1 MTPLPPIEVISVEV
15 ISVEMGG
22 LLTTVQ
28 DGGRTGQQ
36 RSGMT
41 VGGAMDPAALA
52 AANLL
57 VGNER
62 GAAALEIT
70 LLGPCLRFLAPS
82 RIALCGGDLSAHL
95 DEAALPLWKTV
106 TVQAGQRISFGRR
119 RSGARA
125 YLAAQGGFAVPAV
138 AGSRSTFLRGK
149 FGGAEG
155 RALRPGDILSVGPFP
170 AFASSL
176 QSGERGLR
184 SRDIPA
190 YDLPA
195 VLRVLPGPHESHF
208 TEAGSAAFFGNTYTL
223 SPQSD
228 RQGYRLSGPAVT
240 RQSLGDILS
249 EPMPAGGV
257 QIPPGGSPILLMA
270 DGQPT
275 GGYPLLGVVVS
286 ADLPR
291 AGQLAPGDGVRF
303 VPVRL
308 PEAAAAAA
316 QAERR
321 LRLLELA
328 CRG

>member
-1 MTPLPPIEVISVEV
+1 MRIIFVEA
-15 ISVEMGG
+15 GG

-28 DGGRTGQQ
+28 DLGRTGQQ
-36 RSGMT
+36 RSGMAAA
-41 VGGAMDPAALA
+41 GAMDPAASA

-70 LLGPCLRFLAPS
+70 LWGPRLLFLTPT

-95 DEAALPLWKTV
+95 DEAALPLWKTA
-106 TVQAGQRISFGRR
+106 TVQAGQRLSFGRR
-119 RSGARA
+119 RFGARA
-125 YLAAQGGFAVPAV
+125 YLAVAGGFAVPVA

-149 FGGAEG
+149 LGGVEG
-155 RALRPGDILSVGPFP
+155 RALRPGDILSVPPVFVSPGRG
-170 AFASSL
+170 
-176 QSGERGLR
+176 GERGLPP
-184 SRDIPA
+184 RDIPS

-195 VLRVLPGPHESHF
+195 VLRVLPGPHGSHF
-208 TEAGSAAFFGNTYTL
+208 ADAGYAAFFESVYTL

-240 RQSLGDILS
+240 RRSLGDILS

-257 QIPPGGSPILLMA
+257 QVPPDGQPILLMA
-270 DGQPT
+270 DCQPT
-275 GGYPLLGVVVS
+275 GGYPLLGVVLS

-303 VPVRL
+303 VPVSL
-308 PEAAAAAA
+308 TEAAGAAIN
-316 QAERR
+316 AEYRM
-321 LRLLELA
+321 RLLELA
-328 CRG
+328 CRY